1 MHTPQNNGKGSMCIV
16 YYLVVYIYTYIVGV
30 LPPNIRAASDLNA
43 FKSGIEKV
51 DLLDLVQRAHFKE

>member
-30 LPPNIRAASDLNA
+30 DFVSIIDYMILIVGKKR
-43 FKSGIEKV
+43 KIIK
-51 DLLDLVQRAHFKE
+51 